1 MRIILA
7 DSEKLV
13 GLLALTVEFYRAN
26 PTSCILDADG
36 ASTVFPYSED
46 NMCNLICSV
55 NDERSPTSPIR
66 QGSEDNIYIIPE
78 PHLLTFGAATL
89 VAAACCIP
97 AILSMI
103 SMWDKIVEINWKSR
117 FGGRD
122 VDGAGVAAAR
132 EMKGV
137 NAMVR
142 GFLSA
147 VEIPLFSSA
156 VLAILIVGELNFWS
170 EQVYYQTETITGI
183 GTCRI
188 LFFWTSA
195 DPMQDNGRLSS
206 DPLLLPVGHSTCCW
220 RRILRRQRLRISVQ
234 GDHIAGAPALIT
246 TLQRATGV
254 PPIRPPGPVRA
265 VP

>member
-1 MRIILA
+1 
-7 DSEKLV
+7 LV

-26 PTSCILDADG
+26 PTSCVLDVDG

-66 QGSEDNIYIIPE
+66 QGSEDNIYVIPE
-78 PHLLTFGAATL
+78 PHRLTFGAATL

-117 FGGRD
+117 FGSRD
-122 VDGAGVAAAR
+122 VDGVAAAR

-188 LFFWTSA
+188 SFPFGRSA
-195 DPMQDNGRLSS
+195 DSVQDNGRPSS
-206 DPLLLPVGHSTCCW
+206 DPLLLPVVHSTCC
-220 RRILRRQRLRISVQ
+220 
-234 GDHIAGAPALIT
+234 
-246 TLQRATGV
+246 
-254 PPIRPPGPVRA
+254 
-265 VP
+265 